1 MTSDPRYALISHSTI
16 NLGDEIQSIA
26 VKQFLPTVDLLVDRD
41 ALNRLPEGASGR
53 YRIVLNGWHTRR
65 PENWPPAPQF
75 DALAV
80 SVHLSGEVNPANPT
94 GRRPA
99 EVLLEG
105 KNLDYWRAHAPVG
118 TRDLWTLDLLRAK
131 GVDAYF
137 SACVTLTLGTGTALP
152 RHDYICAVDLPE
164 PVLDA
169 LRERARCRVV
179 VTTHR
184 DPAPAPFAQRTRR
197 AGRLL
202 SLYAQ
207 ARAVVTSRLHCALPC
222 LAFQT
227 PVLLIDAARDAYRFS
242 GLHDL
247 VAHCAPEEFVNGAAR
262 FDPNE
267 PPPNTAAYL
276 AYRHALARTI
286 NAFVDPANQSDRA
299 PAPFIPDTDI
309 DGLIDIEE
317 TLAEKEAAVLRA
329 RGIFRQVFKPGTDFS
344 RYQSADFL
352 RDLARVH
359 QQMGDIK
366 EAIRLLEIA
375 LAERPKGIEIKQ
387 LLDDLSRD
395 A

>member
-1 MTSDPRYALISHSTI
+1 VTSDPRYALISHSTI

-26 VKQFLPTVDLLVDRD
+26 VRQFLPRVDLLVDRD

-53 YRIVLNGWHTRR
+53 YKIVLNGWHTRR
-65 PENWPPAPQF
+65 PENWPPAPEF
-75 DALAV
+75 DALTV

-99 EVLLEG
+99 EALLEG
-105 KNLDYWRAHAPVG
+105 ENLDYWRAHAPVG

-137 SACVTLTLGTGTALP
+137 SACATLTLGTGTTLP

-169 LRERARCRVV
+169 LKQRARCRVV

-184 DPAPAPFAQRTRR
+184 DPAPAPFAQRMRR
-197 AGRLL
+197 AERLL

-227 PVLLIDAARDAYRFS
+227 PVLLIDAARDVYRFS

-247 VAHCAPEEFVNGAAR
+247 VAHCAPQDFLNRAAA

-267 PPPNTAAYL
+267 PPPNTDAYL
-276 AYRHALARTI
+276 AYRQALARAV
-286 NAFVDPANQSDRA
+286 NAFIDPANQSDGA
-299 PAPFIPDTDI
+299 PHPFVPDTDV
-309 DGLIDIEE
+309 DDLIGVEE
-317 TLAEKEAAVLRA
+317 ALTEKENAATRA
-329 RGIFRQVFKPGTDFS
+329 RGIFRQAFKPGTDFS
-344 RYQSADFL
+344 RYKPADFL
-352 RDLARVH
+352 RDLAKVH
-359 QQMGDIK
+359 RQMGDTR
-366 EAIRLLEIA
+366 EARRLLEIA
-375 LAERPKGIEIKQ
+375 LAERPNGAGIKQ
-387 LLDDLSRD
+387 LLDDLDRD